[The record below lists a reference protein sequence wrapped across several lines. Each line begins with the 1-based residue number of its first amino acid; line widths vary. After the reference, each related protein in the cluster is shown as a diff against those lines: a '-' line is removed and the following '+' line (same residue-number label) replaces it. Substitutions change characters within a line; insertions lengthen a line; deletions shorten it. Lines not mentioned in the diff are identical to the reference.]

1 MNLTLNQIISNNSN
15 VNLTIFK
22 LPFVKINSSISFP
35 TSTKLTN
42 QPQFPILVPK
52 TLWSREKD
60 GFPWTINL
68 WGLSCV
74 TIQNNIEYVFLS
86 PVKTNVTVALTYKQE
101 DLIEG
106 QEKEC
111 PLAVCIHMD
120 TAPIILNL
128 YEEQVNF
135 LYSSIM
141 TLLLISTI
149 NSSAAEID
157 DKKLILEIAQ
167 RPVSPGSNVDLKEF
181 LGMTTQNS
189 NSTKESFIEEIS
201 LSKDEIKNQ
210 FSIWLQWTFTKL
222 TIQLFGK
229 MEMDERKLIIEI
241 EDIISSVDKQDV
253 YIKIKNK
260 IGSINGQHYRKT
272 DLDVWTKNDSL
283 GFNMRSDQI
292 LIAETNDT
300 FFDLTITK
308 AQTRNVHSKWGTF
321 KRDRSM
327 NETITEIMINM
338 QSLDFRLDFELIT
351 PFIQIFKIFTKIDEN
366 QKKQKKTNTNSAVS
380 SVADLPLIYFE
391 SKGVRLFIP
400 FLTKNRDSDC
410 DVFIINVNSVTINPS
425 VENPLTRISV
435 RPDIYTKAAQLRII
449 TVPGSKIEDRQ
460 YEFLLKGISVATGNW
475 KQMVNFMESYVS
487 SF

>member
-1 MNLTLNQIISNNSN
+1 M
-15 VNLTIFK
+15 
-22 LPFVKINSSISFP
+22 
-35 TSTKLTN
+35 
-42 QPQFPILVPK
+42 
-52 TLWSREKD
+52 WSREKD
-60 GFPWTINL
+60 GFPWTIAL

-74 TIQNNIEYVFLS
+74 TIQNNVEFVFLS

-101 DLIEG
+101 ELNDCQL
-106 QEKEC
+106 KEC

-141 TLLLISTI
+141 TLMLISSI
-149 NSSAAEID
+149 NNSSIPEIN
-157 DKKLILEIAQ
+157 DKKTMLEIAQ

-189 NSTKESFIEEIS
+189 NSTKESFIEEITF
-201 LSKDEIKNQ
+201 SKDELKNQ

-222 TIQLFGK
+222 TVQLFGK
-229 MEMDERKLIIEI
+229 AEIEERKFIIEI

-272 DLDVWTKNDSL
+272 DLDVWQKTDSL
-283 GFNMRSDQI
+283 GFNMRNDQI
-292 LIAETNDT
+292 LIAESNDT

-308 AQTRNVHSKWGTF
+308 AQTGNVHSKWGTQ
-321 KRDRSM
+321 KRDRSL
-327 NETITEIMINM
+327 NETITEIMVSM

-366 QKKQKKTNTNSAVS
+366 KKKIKKSS
-380 SVADLPLIYFE
+380 SILSVADLPLIYFE
-391 SKGVRLFIP
+391 SKGVRFFLP
-400 FLTKNRDSDC
+400 FLTTNRDNDC
-410 DVFIINVNSVTINPS
+410 DVFIINVNSCTINPS

-475 KQMVNFMESYVS
+475 KQMVNFMESSYVS
-487 SF
+487 SFFI

>member
-1 MNLTLNQIISNNSN
+1 M
-15 VNLTIFK
+15 
-22 LPFVKINSSISFP
+22 
-35 TSTKLTN
+35 
-42 QPQFPILVPK
+42 
-52 TLWSREKD
+52 
-60 GFPWTINL
+60 

-74 TIQNNIEYVFLS
+74 TIQNNFEYVFLS

-135 LYSSIM
+135 LYSSLM
-141 TLLLISTI
+141 TLLLISSI
-149 NSSAAEID
+149 NSSIPEIN
-157 DKKLILEIAQ
+157 DKKSIIEIAQ

-201 LSKDEIKNQ
+201 LSKDELQNQ

-222 TIQLFGK
+222 TVQLFGK
-229 MEMDERKLIIEI
+229 YEMEERKFIIEI

-253 YIKIKNK
+253 YIKVKNK

-272 DLDVWTKNDSL
+272 DLDVWQKNDSL
-283 GFNMRSDQI
+283 GFNMRNDQI
-292 LIAETNDT
+292 LIAESNDT

-308 AQTRNVHSKWGTF
+308 AQTGNVHSKWGTQ
-321 KRDRSM
+321 KRDRSL
-327 NETITEIMINM
+327 NETITEIMVTM

-366 QKKQKKTNTNSAVS
+366 KKRTKKRSS
-380 SVADLPLIYFE
+380 ILSVADLPLIYFD
-391 SKGVRLFIP
+391 SKGVRVFVP
-400 FLTKNRDSDC
+400 FLSTDRDSDC
-410 DVFIINVNSVTINPS
+410 DVFIININSITINPS

-487 SF
+487 IFYGFVLTHFGLILLFETFWAIFSSLSLMKKTLVQNPKKEGS